1 MKCMANQDESVVVR
15 VSDEEAEIMQ
25 HEGFHFVSKELWKTK
40 TRDVN
45 KKEETKKTKKKT
57 KKGKK

>member
-1 MKCMANQDESVVVR
+1 MKCMANQDESVVLR
-15 VSDEEAEIMQ
+15 ISNEKAEIMQ

-45 KKEETKKTKKKT
+45 KKETITKK
-57 KKGKK
+57 KKGKKNKK

>member
-15 VSDEEAEIMQ
+15 VSDEKAEIMQ
-25 HEGFHFVSKELWKTK
+25 HEGFHFVSKEIWKEK

-45 KKEETKKTKKKT
+45 KKEKTTKK
-57 KKGKK
+57 KKGKKKKK

>member
-15 VSDEEAEIMQ
+15 VTEKKAVILQE
-25 HEGFHFVSKELWKTK
+25 EGFHFVPKSVWKEK

-45 KKEETKKTKKKT
+45 KKEETKKTKKKS

>member
-25 HEGFHFVSKELWKTK
+25 HEGFHFVSKELWKQK

>member
-15 VSDEEAEIMQ
+15 VSEDKAKILR
-25 HEGFHFVSKELWKTK
+25 HEGFHFVSKELWKEK

-45 KKEETKKTKKKT
+45 KKEKTTKKKKS
-57 KKGKK
+57 KKKKK

>member
-15 VSDEEAEIMQ
+15 VSNEEAEIMQ

>member
-1 MKCMANQDESVVVR
+1 MKCMANQDESVVLR
-15 VSDEEAEIMQ
+15 VSNEKAEIMQ

-45 KKEETKKTKKKT
+45 KKETITKK
-57 KKGKK
+57 KKGKKNKK

>member
-1 MKCMANQDESVVVR
+1 MKCMANQDESVVGR
-15 VSDEEAEIMQ
+15 VSNEEAEIMQ

>member
-15 VSDEEAEIMQ
+15 VTEKKAEIMQ
-25 HEGFHFVSKELWKTK
+25 HEGFHFVPKSVWKEK